1 MPVHYM
7 ICHLTHFR
15 RSSYD
20 ISTNTDFNLF
30 STFHLI
36 CSFHICPFIYIN
48 KCCGHLLPIMLCF
61 FYMSIRDNT
70 QLHKSHQTR
79 GAKHINNT
87 QLHHI
92 RQVGQSTK
100 IIHRYTSDQRDKAH
114 KQYTVTSHQ
123 TRGVKHIN
131 NTQLHHIRQEGQST

>member
-36 CSFHICPFIYIN
+36 CSFHICTFIYIN
-48 KCCGHLLPIMLCF
+48 KCCGHLLPIILCF

-87 QLHHI
+87 QLH
-92 RQVGQSTK
+92 K
-100 IIHRYTSDQRDKAH
+100 
-114 KQYTVTSHQ
+114 SHQ
-123 TRGVKHIN
+123 TRGTKHINNTQLHKSHQTRGAKHIN